1 MLLRNHAIEEIQS
14 DIEIILLE
22 IGIGT
27 IGNRDWKT
35 SLNLGPA
42 S

>member
-22 IGIGT
+22 IVIDT

-35 SLNLGPA
+35 S
-42 S
+42 